1 MRFFRS
7 SLLCSLCL
15 VNSFAM
21 AGESWPQ
28 FRGPDGNG
36 HGDATN
42 LPVEW
47 SESENVSWKT
57 AIPGDGHS
65 SPVIADGRVW
75 LTTAV
80 AETLTEAEK
89 KARLAKVKNSRGLEL
104 VGSLSLRAICVD
116 AESGKIL
123 QNVEVFNIENP
134 EPIHSL
140 NSYAS
145 PTPVVEGERLFCHFG
160 TYGTACLDSKTG
172 EKVWEQ
178 RTLTVDH
185 QNGPGAS
192 PIVWND
198 LLIAQYD
205 GIDRQFVVALDK
217 RTGKIVWKTP
227 RSGKLNDRAEF
238 QKAYATPHV
247 VDVDGKPIL
256 VSPGADW
263 VYGYDP
269 ASGEEIWRI
278 SYGGLGFSTVP
289 RPVIGHGMAYIVTSF
304 MQSKL
309 LAVRYDGKGDVSESH
324 VVWTSGR
331 QVPKKPSLLLIGD
344 ELYLLSDAGIFTCV
358 DAKTG
363 AEHYRQRLGGQYSA
377 SPLFADG
384 NIYLW
389 SQEGIATVV
398 KPGTEYVELA
408 RNEMNAGF
416 MASPAVVDDALF
428 VRTETHLFRIEK

>member
-1 MRFFRS
+1 MKRLR
-7 SLLCSLCL
+7 LCL
-15 VNSFAM
+15 LSALCFASSVAF
-21 AGESWPQ
+21 AGERWPQ

-36 HGDATN
+36 HADATN

-47 SESENVSWKT
+47 SDSEHVTWKT
-57 AIPGDGHS
+57 EIPGDGHS
-65 SPVIADGRVW
+65 SPVIADGHIW
-75 LTTAV
+75 LTTAIT
-80 AETLTEAEK
+80 ETLTEAEK
-89 KARLAKVKNSRGLEL
+89 KARLAKVKNPNGLDL

-116 AESGKIL
+116 ADNGKVL
-123 QNVEVFNIENP
+123 QNVEVFQIDDP
-134 EPIHSL
+134 QPIHSL

-145 PTPVVEGERLFCHFG
+145 PTPVVEGERVFCHFG
-160 TYGTACLDSKTG
+160 TYGTACLDSTTG
-172 EKVWEQ
+172 KKLWEQ
-178 RTLTVDH
+178 RTLTIDH

-217 RTGKIVWKTP
+217 RTGKIVWNTP
-227 RSGKLNDRAEF
+227 RSGKLNDRPEF

-247 VDVDGKPIL
+247 VEVDGKPIL
-256 VSPGADW
+256 ISPGADW
-263 VYGYDP
+263 VYGYNP

-289 RPVIGHGMAYIVTSF
+289 RPVIGHDMAYIVTSF

-309 LAVRYDGKGDVSESH
+309 LAVRYDGTGDVSESH

-331 QVPKKPSLLLIGD
+331 QIPKKPSLLLIGD
-344 ELYLLSDAGIFTCV
+344 ELYLLSDAGIWTCV

-363 AEHYRQRLGGQYSA
+363 TEHYRQRLGGQFSA

-384 NIYLW
+384 RIYVG
-389 SQEGIATVV
+389 SQEGIVTVI
-398 KPGTEYVELA
+398 KPGKEYVELA
-408 RNEMNAGF
+408 RNEMNAGI

-428 VRTETHLFRIEK
+428 IRTETHLYRLEK

>member
-1 MRFFRS
+1 MNPVRL
-7 SLLCSLCL
+7 SLLCLLCL
-15 VNSFAM
+15 VNPLAF

-28 FRGPDGNG
+28 FRGPEGNG
-36 HGDATN
+36 HADATN
-42 LPVEW
+42 LPTQW
-47 SESENVSWKT
+47 SETENVAWKT

-65 SPVIADGRVW
+65 SPVIEDGRVW

-80 AETLTEAEK
+80 TETLSEEEK
-89 KARLAKVKNSRGLEL
+89 KARLAKVKNPNGLEL
-104 VGSLSLRAICVD
+104 VGALSLRAICID
-116 AESGKIL
+116 AESGEIL
-123 QNVEVFNIENP
+123 QNVEVFQVADP
-134 EPIHSL
+134 QPIHSL

-145 PTPVVEGERLFCHFG
+145 PTPVVEGERVFCHFG

-172 EKVWEQ
+172 EKIWEQ

-205 GIDRQFVVALDK
+205 GIDRQFVAALDK
-217 RTGKIVWKTP
+217 RTGKIVWNTP
-227 RSGKLNDRAEF
+227 RSGKLNDRPEF
-238 QKAYATPHV
+238 QKAYATPHIV
-247 VDVDGKPIL
+247 EVDGKPIL
-256 VSPGADW
+256 ISPGADW

-269 ASGEEIWRI
+269 ASGQEIWRI

-289 RPVIGHGMAYIVTSF
+289 RPVIGNGMAYIVTSF

-309 LAVRYDGKGDVSESH
+309 LAVRYDGQGDVSESH

-331 QVPKKPSLLLIGD
+331 QIPKKPSLLLIGD
-344 ELYLLSDAGIFTCV
+344 ELYLLSDAGIWTCV

-363 AEHYRQRLGGQYSA
+363 EEHYRHRLGGQYSA

-384 NIYLW
+384 HIYLW
-389 SQEGIATVV
+389 SQEGVATVI
-398 KPGTEYVELA
+398 KPGTEYVEVA
-408 RNEMNAGF
+408 QNEMKSGF